1 MDSAFNSMCID
12 SITVGRGNNTLP
24 DRGTLAYGQPK
35 CSCLECNTKWNCNS
49 IQCDSIIYHNN
60 SSICNNRIYGI
71 S

>member
-12 SITVGRGNNTLP
+12 SITAGRGNNTLP

-49 IQCDSIIYHNN
+49 I
-60 SSICNNRIYGI
+60 
-71 S
+71 